1 MTVPPTEAVMTV
13 SHRPAFRRVLCP
25 TDFSEFSTASLT
37 YAAALAASYG
47 SALRL
52 LHVLTPFPI
61 VPPLVDV
68 PGGAQLYESQ
78 RLQGQQALEAE
89 AARIRRPGVTVDVE
103 LRDGSAVHEVLTA
116 AREWQADLIVLGTHG
131 RGGVERLV
139 LGSVAEKVLRKAT
152 CAVLAVPHGAIA
164 SAGGAERITHVLCA
178 HDGSEASAAGVA
190 YAVSLA
196 SATGA
201 KLTLVSVVEAL
212 PYGGDFT
219 GPDFAAFRAAR
230 DAHARE
236 ALDSA
241 LPADV
246 RVHCNVHDRL
256 VYGHPAQQILEV
268 AAQEAP
274 DLLVMG
280 VQGRGALDL
289 LMFGSTANHVVRH
302 ASCPVLTVRPA
313 AGV

>member
-1 MTVPPTEAVMTV
+1 MTE
-13 SHRPAFRRVLCP
+13 SHRPAFARVLCP
-25 TDFSEFSTASLT
+25 TDFSEFSTAALT

-47 SALRL
+47 STLRL

-89 AARIRRPGVTVDVE
+89 AARVRRPGLSVDVE

-152 CAVLAVPHGAIA
+152 CAVLAVPHDAIA
-164 SAGGAERITHVLCA
+164 RAAGAARITHVLCA
-178 HDGSEASAAGVA
+178 HDGSEASAAGVG

-196 SATGA
+196 GTTGA
-201 KLTLVSVVEAL
+201 KLTSRCRMAVTSPAPTSPPSAPPATRMRARRSTR
-212 PYGGDFT
+212 PYRPTSACAATCTIGWCT
-219 GPDFAAFRAAR
+219 GIRRNRFSRSRRRKPLTCWSWACRDAAR
-230 DAHARE
+230 
-236 ALDSA
+236 
-241 LPADV
+241 
-246 RVHCNVHDRL
+246 
-256 VYGHPAQQILEV
+256 
-268 AAQEAP
+268 
-274 DLLVMG
+274 
-280 VQGRGALDL
+280 
-289 LMFGSTANHVVRH
+289 ST
-302 ASCPVLTVRPA
+302 C
-313 AGV
+313 

>member
-1 MTVPPTEAVMTV
+1 MTASP
-13 SHRPAFRRVLCP
+13 RPAFARVLCP
-25 TDFSEFSTASLT
+25 TDFSEFATAALS

-47 SALRL
+47 SEIRL

-61 VPPLVDV
+61 VAPFGDV
-68 PGGAQLYESQ
+68 PGNVQLYESQ
-78 RLQGQQALEAE
+78 RVQGQQALDAE
-89 AARIRRPGVTVDVE
+89 AARVRRPGLAVDVE
-103 LRDGSAVHEVLTA
+103 LREGSAVHETLEA
-116 AREWQADLIVLGTHG
+116 ARDWGADLIVIGTHG
-131 RGGVERLV
+131 RGGMERVV
-139 LGSVAEKVLRKAT
+139 LGSVAEKVLRKAP
-152 CAVLAVPHGAIA
+152 CAVLAVPHAA
-164 SAGGAERITHVLCA
+164 LAHAHATERISHVLCA
-178 HDGSEASAAGVA
+178 HDGSAASRNGVA

-196 SATGA
+196 ERTGA

-230 DAHARE
+230 DEHARE
-236 ALDSA
+236 VLDTA
-241 LPADV
+241 VAPDV
-246 RVHCNVHDRL
+246 RVRCNVHDRL

-268 AAQEAP
+268 AAQETP

-302 ASCPVLTVRPA
+302 AACPVLTVRPPA
-313 AGV
+313 AGA